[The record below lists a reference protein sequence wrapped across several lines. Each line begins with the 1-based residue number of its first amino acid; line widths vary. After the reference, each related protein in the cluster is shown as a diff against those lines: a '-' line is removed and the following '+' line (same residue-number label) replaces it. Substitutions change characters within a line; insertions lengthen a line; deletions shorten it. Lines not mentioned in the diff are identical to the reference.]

1 MKIQRVELRE
11 IRMRLRAP
19 FETSFGRTDWRRI
32 LLIRVFDT
40 EGGEGWGECTAP
52 EEPFYNHE
60 FVDGAWLVLRDF
72 LVPMLL
78 GREFATAEEVPAFF
92 RAVRGHNMA
101 KGALE
106 AACWDLQARR
116 EGKPLWQLL
125 GGTRTEIECG
135 VSIGIQPSLSDLV
148 KTVER
153 ELAAGYRRIKVKIK
167 PGLERDIVGAVRA
180 VFPDIPLMADANAAY
195 TLEDAQVLRALDDF
209 NLMMLEQ
216 PLAHDDLLDHA
227 ELQRRLRTPICLDEA
242 ITSAEKARKALAIG
256 ACRIIN
262 VKLGRVGGYT
272 EARRLHALCCAQGV
286 PLWCGGMLESGIGRA
301 HNIALSTLEGFS
313 LPGDVSASRR
323 YWEHDIIEPEVE
335 VTPRGTIRVPTEAG
349 IGFAVNERFIERM
362 TVRREVS
369 TL

>member
-1 MKIQRVELRE
+1 MRIRRVELRE

-32 LLIRVFDT
+32 LLVRVFDA

-60 FVDGAWLVLRDF
+60 FVDGAWLVMRDF
-72 LVPMLL
+72 LIPMVL
-78 GREFATAEEVPAFF
+78 GREFATAADVPAFF

-116 EGKPLWQLL
+116 EGKPLWHLL
-125 GGTRTEIECG
+125 GGTRAEIACG
-135 VSIGIQPSLSDLV
+135 VSIGLQPSLADVV
-148 KTVER
+148 KAVER
-153 ELAAGYRRIKVKIK
+153 ELAAGYQRIKVKIK
-167 PGLERDIVGAVRA
+167 PGMEREILGAVRA
-180 VFPDIPLMADANAAY
+180 AFPDIPLMADANAAY
-195 TLEDAQVLRALDDF
+195 TLEDAEVLSALDEF
-209 NLMMLEQ
+209 HLMMLEQ

-242 ITSAEKARKALAIG
+242 ITSAEHARKAVAIG

-262 VKLGRVGGYT
+262 IKLGRVGGYV
-272 EARRLHALCCAQGV
+272 EARRIHDMCRAQGV
-286 PLWCGGMLESGIGRA
+286 PVWCGGMLESGIGRA

-323 YWEHDIIEPEVE
+323 YWEQDIIEPEVE
-335 VTPRGTIRVPTEAG
+335 VTSRGTILAPSGAG
-349 IGFAVNERFIERM
+349 IGFAVNERFIERL
-362 TVRREVS
+362 TVRREVIVS
-369 TL
+369 